1 MARDVRARDSTI
13 KELAEKLTE
22 TAESAEAAASAAHT
36 IDEQRRIACA
46 EIERLRRESE
56 KQQESSMSKVLMR
69 FHLS

>member
-1 MARDVRARDSTI
+1 MARDLRARDSTI

-46 EIERLRRESE
+46 EIERLKRDSE
-56 KQQESSMSKVLMR
+56 KQHESSMLKVLM
-69 FHLS
+69 SSYMS